1 MKLTKRQLRRLI
13 KETIEKKELEESL
26 LKRMWTSLVGDT
38 VDSATGGDFGEI
50 AAGYKNFYDAYVEA
64 HCPDGNPEGCAA
76 ALNAKAMIAK
86 DVAKKGGGG
95 ALDKLKTA
103 VKSIFKDDEE
113 AGKEKNES
121 KQIAKRQLRLVVR
134 ESLIREEKEKA
145 IPFGSGMEQV
155 ELEPDQKD
163 IVGHT

>member
-1 MKLTKRQLRRLI
+1 MKITKRQLRRI
-13 KETIEKKELEESL
+13 IRETIETQALGEGL
-26 LKRMWTSLVGDT
+26 LKRMWTSLAGEAIDNAT
-38 VDSATGGDFGEI
+38 DSEVGEI

-95 ALDKLKTA
+95 ALDKLKGV
-103 VKSIFKDDEE
+103 VKDLFKDDEGE
-113 AGKEKNES
+113 TKNES
-121 KQIAKRQLRLVVR
+121 VQITKRQLRR
-134 ESLIREEKEKA
+134 IIREETGKA
-145 IPFGSGMEQV
+145 APFGSGMEQAD
-155 ELEPDQKD
+155 LEPDQKE